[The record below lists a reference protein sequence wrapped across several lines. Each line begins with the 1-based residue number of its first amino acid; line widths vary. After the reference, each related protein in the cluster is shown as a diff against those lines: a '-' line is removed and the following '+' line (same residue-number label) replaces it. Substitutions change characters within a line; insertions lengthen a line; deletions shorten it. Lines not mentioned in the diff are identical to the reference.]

1 MAIPSNLANIKYSG
15 IKGSSGGVS
24 QVAADKSYA
33 SFNAQNQANF
43 NSMMDSVDAASERI
57 LNEKKSQKALDKTDS
72 NYIEKEMLGVV
83 GLNDTGNSTFDD
95 NKQNYFYDLK
105 ARYVQIKNYMDENP
119 DKQAA
124 GAKELA
130 KIKQQVQVFKD
141 ASPIMVGA
149 MDQIRKSLEIPQGQ
163 PGAMSSGVPSDVQT
177 MLLALQGGGPE
188 VSIVNGEDGNLVL
201 FMGPQKYMEN
211 GEEKTTEGAQ
221 FNLNKFLE
229 LQRNGGEFFQTI
241 PDWKPEL
248 KEIADDVIKT
258 SNGKDNPLYYT
269 LSEVSVGDNKNAVV
283 KEWNSQIIDP
293 ATRKPMIGGE
303 FLDVMGQQV
312 PNPFKGQK
320 INGEMLAQMDLIR
333 TGAFNSLLK
342 PQHANDNDASIL
354 WTDVIG
360 TDRNGNPGQDSV
372 WDVTNKNQLSTA
384 LNWLSKQAVNE
395 FGIEEGVLS
404 HQNKSKPTGGSGSG
418 GDSQQEAS
426 SLLSD
431 IQGAMKDRDS
441 AKNYFMN
448 KSLGGKR
455 IVDVDYSVF
464 DENLELGKR
473 PNTIELSVAV
483 GKDEQEPITYNLDDM
498 SSFKTLIKDLVKDQY
513 GSDNTAEKIR
523 SEIYRMLKDSEKKK
537 KNKFE
542 EFKDKK

>member
-1 MAIPSNLANIKYSG
+1 MAIPNNLANIKYRG
-15 IKGSSGGVS
+15 ITGSTGGIS

-33 SFNAQNQANF
+33 SFNTQNRIQH
-43 NSMMDSVDAASERI
+43 NSMMQSAAARQQNIE
-57 LNEKKSQKALDKTDS
+57 NEKASQKKLDKTSSD
-72 NYIEKEMLGVV
+72 YYETEMMKVV
-83 GLNDTGNSTFDD
+83 GLTDVGNSNFDD

-105 ARYVQIKNYMDENP
+105 DRYVKIKNYMDENP
-119 DKQAA
+119 DYQAA

-130 KIKQQVQVFKD
+130 KINQQIEVFKES
-141 ASPIMVGA
+141 APIMVSA
-149 MDQIRKSLEIPQGQ
+149 LDQIKKSLEIPTGQ
-163 PGAMSSGVPSDVQT
+163 PGAMSSMVPTDVQV
-177 MLLALQGGGPE
+177 MLMALQGGGPE
-188 VSIVNGEDGNLVL
+188 VTMVNGEDGNLVL
-201 FMGPQKYMEN
+201 YMPEQEYMEN
-211 GEEKTTEGAQ
+211 GETKTTKGAQ
-221 FNLNKFLE
+221 FNLNKFIE
-229 LQRNGGEFFQTI
+229 LQRNGGEFFETI
-241 PDWKPEL
+241 PDYRPEL

-269 LSEVSVGDNKNAVV
+269 LNEVSVGENKNAVV
-283 KEWNSQIIDP
+283 KEWNDQIIDP
-293 ATRKPMIGGE
+293 ATQKPMIGGD
-303 FLDVMGQQV
+303 FLNVMGQEV

-342 PQHANDNDASIL
+342 PQHANDNDAAIL

-360 TDRNGNPGQDSV
+360 TDKNGNPGQDTV
-372 WDVTNKNQLSTA
+372 WDPTNKEQLSVA
-384 LNWLSKQAVNE
+384 LNWLSREAVNE
-395 FGIEEGVLS
+395 FGIEEGVLT
-404 HQNKSKPTGGSGSG
+404 HQNKSTSKGGSGSG

-523 SEIYRMLKDSEKKK
+523 SEIYRMLKDSGKKK